1 MAERGDGPAPS
12 ATEAR
17 AQIYRRRATEL
28 QAMAELLHE
37 PGLRT
42 TLLMTAQDY
51 LRMATALDKSADAA
65 RCSKQERDAGDAAR
79 PFPG

>member
-1 MAERGDGPAPS
+1 MAERGDEPAS
-12 ATEAR
+12 NAARER
-17 AQIYRRRATEL
+17 AQTYRRRATEL

-51 LRMATALDKSADAA
+51 LRMAAALDKSAEGLRDSQQARAA
-65 RCSKQERDAGDAAR
+65 GEAAR